1 MKSREFKKI
10 YHPSLGRYVYEH
22 RGNGLIV
29 DNIMK
34 PLKGVK
40 GAFSTAANKAGRAV
54 ARAIGKKASKT
65 AKAAAEKSGDLIRRR
80 LQNQVETPKSRGRKA
95 KSSPSPSARVTEPRM
110 SNNDVNW
117 GGERGLVVGRWTCN
131 PEVPGSNPRPCHWMD
146 LSSVAPNSTPPRCV
160 NSQLVSLP
168 PVGILN
174 LLCLICIIFVC
185 YAHLNIF
192 I

>member
-40 GAFSTAANKAGRAV
+40 GAISAAAKGAQRAV

-65 AKAAAEKSGDLIRRR
+65 AKAAAEKSGDLVRRR
-80 LQNQVETPKSRGRKA
+80 FTQVGAPKSRSRGREA
-95 KSSPSPSARVTEPRM
+95 KSSPNARVTVPKM
-110 SNNDVNW
+110 SNNDVNT
-117 GGERGLVVGRWTCN
+117 LIN
-131 PEVPGSNPRPCHWMD
+131 
-146 LSSVAPNSTPPRCV
+146 
-160 NSQLVSLP
+160 
-168 PVGILN
+168 N
-174 LLCLICIIFVC
+174 LI
-185 YAHLNIF
+185 ARS
-192 I
+192 